1 MIELNLT
8 LLFQVI
14 GFFVLYF
21 VLNTFLYKP
30 VLKTLAERDKAI
42 AGTKKDAEVSEME
55 LQKKLL
61 DYENRLNEAK
71 AKAHEE
77 RLRIRQQGLDKEREI
92 IENARKDA
100 HDSLMQ
106 AKIKLEGEVKSALVR
121 LKEESKVI
129 SKDIA
134 GKILDRKAA

>member
-8 LLFQVI
+8 FLYQVI

-21 VLNTFLYKP
+21 ILNAFLFQP
-30 VLKTLAERDKAI
+30 ILKTLEERDKAI
-42 AGTKKDAEVSEME
+42 AGTKKEAEVSEIE

-61 DYENRLNEAK
+61 DYENRINEAK
-71 AKAHEE
+71 AKAYEE

-100 HDSLMQ
+100 QDSLLQ
-106 AKIKLEGEVKSALVR
+106 AKTKLGQDVVTILAR
-121 LKEESKVI
+121 LKQESKII
-129 SKDIA
+129 SKGIA
-134 GKILDRKAA
+134 EKILDRKVA

>member
-8 LLFQVI
+8 FLYQVI

-21 VLNTFLYKP
+21 ILNAFLFQP
-30 VLKTLAERDKAI
+30 ILKTLEERDKAI
-42 AGTKKDAEVSEME
+42 AGTKKEAEVSEIE

-61 DYENRLNEAK
+61 DYENRINEAK
-71 AKAHEE
+71 AKAYEE

-100 HDSLMQ
+100 QDSLLQ
-106 AKIKLEGEVKSALVR
+106 AKTKLGQDVVIILAK
-121 LKEESKVI
+121 LKQESKII
-129 SKDIA
+129 SKGIA
-134 GKILDRKAA
+134 EKILDRKVA